1 MFLPRVV
8 YNCLSMLNLVEKMKT
23 FLLPIENKFR
33 KPKLWVLTVISKQQK
48 TILCCPTVH
57 NHQIETELQSRPS
70 VSLMSEPS
78 CLCPEQM
85 WGNQ

>member
-33 KPKLWVLTVISKQQK
+33 KPKLWVLTVISKQQ
-48 TILCCPTVH
+48 ILFYAVQQYTTTKLKQNSKADH
-57 NHQIETELQSRPS
+57 LS
-70 VSLMSEPS
+70 SLMSKPS
-78 CLCPEQM
+78 CLCPEQI

>member
-8 YNCLSMLNLVEKMKT
+8 CNCLSMLNLDEKMKT

-48 TILCCPTVH
+48 LFYAVQQYTTTKLKQNSKVDH
-57 NHQIETELQSRPS
+57 LS
-70 VSLMSEPS
+70 SLMSEPS
-78 CLCPEQM
+78 CLCPKQI